1 MLSLLWDKEL
11 RDQEQWSNLT
21 EITQLV
27 MTKLAFKPSHF
38 ALKSM
43 LILIDHVSKNLQYNK
58 YLMSNYIFLVLPEKK
73 SSWYCGFGT
82 S

>member
-27 MTKLAFKPSHF
+27 NEVVGPRSWSPNPNIYYWDSPLSPKIKG
-38 ALKSM
+38 
-43 LILIDHVSKNLQYNK
+43 ILT
-58 YLMSNYIFLVLPEKK
+58 EKK
-73 SSWYCGFGT
+73 ESRKWL
-82 S
+82 